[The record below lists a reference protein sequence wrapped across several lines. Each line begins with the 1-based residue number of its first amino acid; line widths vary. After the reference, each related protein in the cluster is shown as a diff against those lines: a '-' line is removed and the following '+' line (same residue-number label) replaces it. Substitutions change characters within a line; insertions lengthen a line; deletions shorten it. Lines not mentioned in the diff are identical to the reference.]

1 MYPFGNYYMVFFQK
15 YFLIQMHRGMEK
27 KLLNELTG
35 KLVHYG
41 HHFHPNNLEKENS
54 FIVNGTMVSVYTR

>member
-1 MYPFGNYYMVFFQK
+1 
-15 YFLIQMHRGMEK
+15 
-27 KLLNELTG
+27 
-35 KLVHYG
+35 VHYG